1 MSRRS
6 IRLTHRPFILS
17 AIIFHWQML
26 CSHPRN
32 MVRFSLR
39 VQSHRRLSRLT
50 QSAHCYWHRF
60 IQAPI
65 KRKINAPVF
74 LLISHIWKIHGYSA
88 CACYISEELP
98 LEACPVILGELLWRH
113 VMSIGNEEGIA
124 VATRQL
130 QFRANKQQTQEEPQI
145 RSISLVFVMQMQKLH
160 FVRNQRWASSFLMKD
175 GFLKSDIKA
184 DRCIQPPK

>member
-1 MSRRS
+1 
-6 IRLTHRPFILS
+6 
-17 AIIFHWQML
+17 
-26 CSHPRN
+26 

-39 VQSHRRLSRLT
+39 VQSHRGLSRLM
-50 QSAHCYWHRF
+50 QSEGTLLL
-60 IQAPI
+60 API
-65 KRKINAPVF
+65 HPSTHKEEKNAPVF

-98 LEACPVILGELLWRH
+98 LEACPVILGEHLWRH

-160 FVRNQRWASSFLMKD
+160 FVRNQQWASSFLMKD